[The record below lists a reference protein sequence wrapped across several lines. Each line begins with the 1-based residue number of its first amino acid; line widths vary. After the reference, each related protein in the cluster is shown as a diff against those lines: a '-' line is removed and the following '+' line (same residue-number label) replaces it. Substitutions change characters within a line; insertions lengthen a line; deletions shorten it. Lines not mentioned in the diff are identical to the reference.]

1 MERVVPPGVDIYFT
15 QLGAKRAPLPA
26 ASVLSSRKQ
35 SRNTKL
41 NTPKNMHLPKK
52 LSALVAAAILAAPVA
67 MFAESSTDSLIES
80 AAKKNMPSNIADKV
94 TITSQDSIVTL
105 TGNLPND
112 SQRRIAVS
120 AVKQVPQV
128 KDVTDD
134 IKVAIDMDSST
145 ASTTTV
151 SADTTTTKHH
161 SDKWIALKVKSEL
174 FVHKNVSATHTD
186 VNVVN
191 GVVTLSGFASSDAQK
206 ELTAQYTKNVEG
218 VQDVKNEIEVRD
230 ATAPVATTTT
240 TANGTFAGDSN
251 YSTGNK
257 IDDSAITTKVKLQL
271 AKHKSTSAMKTEV
284 HTQNGVVMISGTA
297 ANAAEKDL
305 VTQLAQGVPGVSSVT
320 NNMDIPNQ

>member
-1 MERVVPPGVDIYFT
+1 
-15 QLGAKRAPLPA
+15 
-26 ASVLSSRKQ
+26 
-35 SRNTKL
+35 
-41 NTPKNMHLPKK
+41 MHLPKK
-52 LSALVAAAILAAPVA
+52 ISALVAAAILAAPVA
-67 MFAESSTDSLIES
+67 MFAESSTDSVIES

-94 TITSQDSIVTL
+94 TISSQDGVVTL

-112 SQRRIAVS
+112 SQRSIAVS

-134 IKVAIDMDSST
+134 IKVADDMDSST
-145 ASTTTV
+145 TSTATASSDAT
-151 SADTTTTKHH
+151 AKHH

-206 ELTAQYTKNVEG
+206 ELTAQYAKNVEG
-218 VQDVKNEIEVRD
+218 VMDVKNEIEVRD
-230 ATAPVATTTT
+230 TPAPVATTTT
-240 TANGTFAGDSN
+240 ANANGTFAGDSN
-251 YSTGNK
+251 YTTGNK

-297 ANAAEKDL
+297 ANPAEKDL

-320 NNMDIPNQ
+320 NNMDIQNQ

>member
-1 MERVVPPGVDIYFT
+1 
-15 QLGAKRAPLPA
+15 
-26 ASVLSSRKQ
+26 
-35 SRNTKL
+35 
-41 NTPKNMHLPKK
+41 
-52 LSALVAAAILAAPVA
+52 
-67 MFAESSTDSLIES
+67 MFADSSTDSVIES

-94 TITSQDSIVTL
+94 SISSHDGIVTL

-128 KDVTDD
+128 KDVTDE
-134 IKVAIDMDSST
+134 IRVATETDSST
-145 ASTTTV
+145 VATTT
-151 SADTTTTKHH
+151 DETTTKHH

-174 FVHKNVSATHTD
+174 LVHKNVSATHTD

-191 GVVTLSGFASSDAQK
+191 GTVTLSGFASSDAQK
-206 ELTAQYTKNVEG
+206 ELTAQYAKNVQG
-218 VQDVKNEIEVRD
+218 VVAVKNEIEVRD
-230 ATAPVATTTT
+230 SSAPVATTTT
-240 TANGTFAGDSN
+240 SKSTFAGDST
-251 YSTGNK
+251 YSTGNR

-320 NNMDIPNQ
+320 NNMDIQNP